1 MTLTC
6 GHLATP
12 CTNARFTAMPL
23 ATIPRPQADEH
34 DPYYGRYIALVP
46 DGDLISILQNQ
57 IVGTSR
63 TLRALPSEKGDHAY
77 AAGKWTVKEVIG
89 HMGDV
94 ERIMSYR
101 ALRFARGDTTDL
113 PGFDENAYVP
123 AANFGRRT
131 VGDLV
136 DELETVRGATIKLLR
151 PLDDEALARRGAATG
166 AEISV
171 RALAYI
177 IAGHERH
184 HLNILQERYGV

>member
-1 MTLTC
+1 MT
-6 GHLATP
+6 
-12 CTNARFTAMPL
+12 L

-34 DPYYGRYIALVP
+34 VPYYGRYIALVP
-46 DGDLISILQNQ
+46 EGDLISILQDQ
-57 IVGTSR
+57 METTSR
-63 TLRALPSEKGDHAY
+63 ALRAIPAAKADFAY
-77 AAGKWTVKEVIG
+77 ADGKWTVKEVIG

-101 ALRFARGDTTDL
+101 ALRFSRGDATAL
-113 PGFDENAYVP
+113 PGFDENTYVP

-131 VGDLV
+131 IDDLV
-136 DELETVRGATIKLLR
+136 DDLETVRAATIRLLR
-151 PLDDEALARRGAATG
+151 PLDEDALARRGSANG

-184 HLNILQERYGV
+184 HVNVLRERYGV

>member
-1 MTLTC
+1 
-6 GHLATP
+6 
-12 CTNARFTAMPL
+12 MPL

-34 DPYYGRYIALVP
+34 VPYYGRYIALVP
-46 DGDLISILQNQ
+46 DGDLISILQDQ
-57 IVGTSR
+57 MEDTSR
-63 TLRALPSEKGDHAY
+63 VLRAIPIEMADHAY
-77 AAGKWTVKEVIG
+77 SEGKWTVKEVIG

-101 ALRFARGDTTDL
+101 ALRFARADATEL
-113 PGFDENAYVP
+113 PGFDENTYVP

-131 VGDLV
+131 VDDLV
-136 DELETVRGATIKLLR
+136 DELVAVRAATIHLLR
-151 PLDDEALARRGAATG
+151 PLDDAALARRGAANG

-184 HLNILQERYGV
+184 HMSVLRERYGV